1 MPIFHVWQLLLLPF
15 NTQYLFDCDEK
26 SYKIKRTL
34 ISSTDLYLFI
44 TLVLSTFWVPGPK
57 LGQKGTTTE
66 VRNTEMKERSCSK
79 QRPTPWNTLGSL
91 MLFLFFLYS
100 LSNPVGGRRTHT
112 QRTKQI
118 KILGETP
125 WHLAKLWGLFIHYN
139 TDLNSR
145 KKWEGATTHTPW
157 RMGLYPE
164 KKLFLQQTF

>member
-118 KILGETP
+118 KILGESLTP
-125 WHLAKLWGLFIHYN
+125 GQTMRPLYSLQHRFKLEKKMRRCYN
-139 TDLNSR
+139 S
-145 KKWEGATTHTPW
+145 HTMKDGPLP
-157 RMGLYPE
+157 R